1 MTRPTAAEQLI
12 AIGREAPLFHAPDAT
27 AYATVPV
34 GEHQE
39 TWALRSS
46 GFKSWLAGT
55 LWHRN
60 RQIVRSQV
68 LQDVLTTLEAV
79 ARFEGPEQAVFVRL
93 AVTKGA
99 TYLDLGDEAWRAV
112 EVTAHGWQ
120 IVARPPVRFRRPKGL
135 APIPDPARG
144 GHLDALRSFLNLEG
158 DDDRWVLIVGFLVGA
173 LRNGPYP
180 VLVLGG
186 EQGSAKTTA
195 SRMLRGLVD
204 PATSPDR
211 AAPRDERDLAIAA
224 TNAHV
229 VAYDNLSHLSDWLS
243 AALARLATGAGFGT
257 RQLYLDD
264 EEKLFYSAR
273 PVIINGIGELAVR
286 SDLLDRAL
294 LVTLPPIPKA
304 KRRLESELWPAYEEA
319 RPAILG
325 ALLDVVSTAM
335 RRYPNVRPPRL
346 PRMADLATWITAAE
360 PALGWEH
367 GTFLAA
373 YDRNRLDAHD
383 LALDAA
389 SITASLKDLVAAADW
404 QGTATAL
411 LATLTSLAGETLIRR
426 KDWPAAPN
434 VLSGQLKRLAPDFR
448 AIGIEIDCDARE
460 PGTGVRSIRIRRIGP
475 QETVTIVT
483 PVTNT
488 DAPEN
493 PADDRDARD
502 DDPRRESHRGA
513 RGTVGSPQ
521 PAPDPEDRGDAAQVA
536 AARGVDIEADYPAS
550 AWRIDD
556 ESVTEADSQVPWR

>member
-1 MTRPTAAEQLI
+1 MVTRPTAAEQLI

-27 AYATVPV
+27 AYATIPV
-34 GEHQE
+34 GDHQE
-39 TWALRSS
+39 TWAVRSS

-55 LWHRN
+55 LWRRN
-60 RQIVRSQV
+60 GQVVRAQV

-93 AVTKGA
+93 AITKGA
-99 TYLDLGDEAWRAV
+99 IYLDLGDEAWRAV
-112 EVTAHGWQ
+112 EVTAKGWQ
-120 IVARPPVRFRRPKGL
+120 IVVHPPVRFRRPKGL
-135 APIPDPARG
+135 ARIPEPVHG

-158 DDDRWVLIVGFLVGA
+158 DDDRWVLIVGFLVGM

-195 SRMLRGLVD
+195 SRMLRALVD

-243 AALARLATGAGFGT
+243 DALARLATGAGFGT

-286 SDLLDRAL
+286 SDLLDRGL
-294 LVTLPPIPKA
+294 LVTLPPIPKT
-304 KRRLESELWPAYEEA
+304 KRRLESELWPAYEAA

-325 ALLDVVSTAM
+325 GLLDAVSTAM
-335 RRYPNVRPPRL
+335 RRYPTVRPPRL

-360 PALGWEH
+360 PALGWES

-389 SITASLKDLVAAADW
+389 SITASLKDLVKSADW

-411 LATLTSLAGETLIRR
+411 LAKLTSMAGETVTRR

-460 PGTGVRSIRIRRIGP
+460 PGTGVRSISIRRIGP

-483 PVTNT
+483 PVTST
-488 DAPEN
+488 EAPES
-493 PADDRDARD
+493 PADDRDDRD
-502 DDPRRESHRGA
+502 DDLHRESHGA
-513 RGTVGSPQ
+513 GSGIGDS
-521 PAPDPEDRGDAAQVA
+521 PALVPDPEDYADAAQVA
-536 AARGVDIEADYPAS
+536 AAWGVDIESDYPRS
-550 AWRIDD
+550 AWQP
-556 ESVTEADSQVPWR
+556 EAEDGASS